1 MYRLLLIILSFTCS
15 TLFAQTE
22 NHSFIGHWTE
32 GILNKDSTI
41 SVRPVRRGGPYSLD
55 IQKDN
60 TITLYDGDN
69 CGSGFSRKGNWSF
82 ENTNNVLTFVF
93 TSRQGYSNEP
103 ASTGLINQT
112 EKYEIVKLNS
122 TSLILKSIYKD
133 NNITYILIK

>member
-1 MYRLLLIILSFTCS
+1 MYRLLLIISSFTCS

-41 SVRPVRRGGPYSLD
+41 SARPIKRGGPYSLD

-60 TITLYDGDN
+60 TITFYDGDN
-69 CGSGFSRKGNWSF
+69 CGSGFSRNGSWSF
-82 ENTNNVLTFVF
+82 DNTNNVLTFVF
-93 TSRQGYSNEP
+93 TSIQSYSNKP
-103 ASTGLINQT
+103 ASTIIINQT

>member
-22 NHSFIGHWTE
+22 SHAFIGHWKE
-32 GILNKDSTI
+32 GVLNKDSTI
-41 SVRPVRRGGPYSLD
+41 SARPVRRGGPYSVD

-60 TITLYDGDN
+60 TITLYNGDN
-69 CGSGFSRKGNWSF
+69 CGSGFSRKGSWSF
-82 ENTNNVLTFVF
+82 EKANSILTFVF

-103 ASTGLINQT
+103 ASTGIINQT
-112 EKYEIVKLNS
+112 EKYEIVKINS

-133 NNITYILIK
+133 NNITYILLK